1 MIPITSFAGKAVA
14 VFGLGKS
21 GLISA
26 QALVKGGANV
36 ICFDDEA
43 ARIADA
49 ETAGLHTDDLHS
61 INWKTVDALVLSPG
75 VPLTHPK
82 PHWTVE
88 LARKARVEVI
98 GDVELFARERAAKGP
113 QCPFVA
119 ITGTNGKSTTTALIA
134 HLLKSAGRD
143 VQMGGNIGTPILA
156 LEPFTPGRTYVI
168 EVSSYQVDLAPTMK
182 PTVGVMLNVT
192 EDHLDRHGTME
203 NYAALKM
210 LVPAS
215 VEPGG
220 TAVIAVDDRYTREAA
235 ERVERAGKKV
245 VRVSVVAPLREGLYA
260 EGTRIAGAKNGK
272 AYPIAQLAGIGSL
285 RGVHNAQNAAAAIAA
300 AQALGVGLP
309 DIQKALTSFPG
320 LPHRMEEV
328 GRLGKVLYV
337 NDSKAT
343 NADSAAKALASFA
356 DIYWIAG
363 GKPKTGGITSLA
375 EFFPKIRKAYLIGEA
390 AREFAGTLEGKVP
403 YEMSGVLS
411 AAIDAATRDAQRS
424 GAAEPV
430 VLLSPACAS
439 FDQYRN
445 FEVRGTAFRDIV
457 LGLPGVKPR
466 G

>member
-1 MIPITSFAGKAVA
+1 
-14 VFGLGKS
+14 
-21 GLISA
+21 
-26 QALVKGGANV
+26 
-36 ICFDDEA
+36 
-43 ARIADA
+43 
-49 ETAGLHTDDLHS
+49 
-61 INWKTVDALVLSPG
+61 
-75 VPLTHPK
+75 
-82 PHWTVE
+82 
-88 LARKARVEVI
+88 
-98 GDVELFARERAAKGP
+98 
-113 QCPFVA
+113 
-119 ITGTNGKSTTTALIA
+119 
-134 HLLKSAGRD
+134 
-143 VQMGGNIGTPILA
+143 MGGNIGTPILA
-156 LEPFTPGRTYVI
+156 LEPFAPGRVYVI
-168 EVSSYQVDLAPTMK
+168 EVSSYQVDLAPSLK
-182 PTVGVMLNVT
+182 PTVGVLLNVS

-235 ERVERAGKKV
+235 ERVAQASKKV

-260 EGTRIAGAKNGK
+260 EGTRIVAANNGK
-272 AYPIAQLAGIGSL
+272 ASPVAQLTGIGSL
-285 RGVHNAQNAAAAIAA
+285 RGVHNAQNAATAIAV

-309 DIQKALTSFPG
+309 DIQKALTAFPG

-343 NADSAAKALASFA
+343 NADSAARALASFA

-363 GKPKTGGITSLA
+363 GKPKTGGIAPLA

-390 AREFAGTLEGKVP
+390 AQEFAATLEGKVP
-403 YEMSGVLS
+403 YEISGVLS
-411 AAIDAATRDAQRS
+411 VAIDAATRDAQS
-424 GAAEPV
+424 TNFGSDAAEPV

-457 LGLPGVKPR
+457 LGLAGIKPR

>member
-1 MIPITSFAGKAVA
+1 
-14 VFGLGKS
+14 
-21 GLISA
+21 
-26 QALVKGGANV
+26 
-36 ICFDDEA
+36 
-43 ARIADA
+43 
-49 ETAGLHTDDLHS
+49 
-61 INWKTVDALVLSPG
+61 
-75 VPLTHPK
+75 
-82 PHWTVE
+82 
-88 LARKARVEVI
+88 
-98 GDVELFARERAAKGP
+98 
-113 QCPFVA
+113 
-119 ITGTNGKSTTTALIA
+119 
-134 HLLKSAGRD
+134 
-143 VQMGGNIGTPILA
+143 
-156 LEPFTPGRTYVI
+156 
-168 EVSSYQVDLAPTMK
+168 
-182 PTVGVMLNVT
+182 
-192 EDHLDRHGTME
+192 
-203 NYAALKM
+203 M

-235 ERVERAGKKV
+235 ERVAQAGKKV

-260 EGTRIAGAKNGK
+260 EGTRIVGANNGK
-272 AYPIAQLAGIGSL
+272 ASAVAQLTGIGSL
-285 RGVHNAQNAAAAIAA
+285 RGVHNAQNAAAAIAV

-309 DIQKALTSFPG
+309 DIQKALTTFPG

-343 NADSAAKALASFA
+343 NADSAARALASFA

-363 GKPKTGGITSLA
+363 GKPKTGGITPLA

-390 AREFAGTLEGKVP
+390 ANEFASTLEGKVP

-411 AAIDAATRDAQRS
+411 VAIDAATRDAQS
-424 GAAEPV
+424 TNFGSDAAEPV

-457 LGLPGVKPR
+457 LGLPGIKPR